1 MYKIKMMYESGLSE
15 STLIFQ
21 GNPQICDQK
30 IDFFNTFTEQ
40 TQQLLCT
47 RNS

>member
-1 MYKIKMMYESGLSE
+1 MYKIQMMYKSAWNQ